1 MPHRTVLTSLNCPL
15 HIAQVQAGPTWGA
28 VGVTLCPGKQQSASI
43 SGTWQRDMDTD
54 MDAVQRW
61 GAAAVVTLMPQHELK
76 WVQAD
81 HIGTACEARGME
93 WHHLPIPDVDVP
105 DATFETHWLYSG
117 LRLREHLRAGRNVL
131 LHCRGGLGRSGT
143 IAARLLAEL
152 GWSADTAIRA
162 VRAQRPGAIE
172 TRAQEAHVRNTP
184 VMPRDETAASR
195 ALGCLLGGALGDAFG
210 YAIEFD
216 RWSAIVRQHGS
227 RGLLEPVLQRGQLVV
242 SDDTQMTLFTLEA
255 LAETLPNQM
264 PALFHETLMR
274 PFQTA
279 CRRAYLRWGST
290 QGVTPADPAAL
301 STDQTTLHQSPAM
314 RQWRAP
320 GNTCLSAVRA
330 GASGST
336 SHAINTSKGC
346 GAVMR
351 TTPIG
356 LVQGLSPEL
365 AMALGNAAGALTHGH
380 LDGWLPG
387 GALSAMVCLLNQGQA
402 LAPAAHHTLRLLTAH
417 PQAPAHN
424 ISRSGTA
431 QLLQT
436 ALQLLEQGA
445 PDRADIFRR
454 LGEGWTGDEALAIG
468 VYAACATDNFKDA
481 VRLAANHDG
490 DSDSTASIAGQL
502 WGTCHGIMALPHD
515 WIRLLDVLQDT
526 LQVTQQFLAAQ
537 AAATQAINSANK
549 PSQDG
554 VNGIFHVQPRSD

>member
-1 MPHRTVLTSLNCPL
+1 MPSTPVLTSLNCPL
-15 HIAQVQAGPTWGA
+15 RVATVRAGPTWGA
-28 VGVTLCPGKQQSASI
+28 VGVALCPGKKQSASI
-43 SGTWQRDMDTD
+43 SGAWQRDLDTD
-54 MDAVQRW
+54 LDAVQRW
-61 GAAAVVTLMPQHELK
+61 DAAAVVTLMPQHELK

-81 HIGTACEARGME
+81 HIGPACEARGME
-93 WHHLPIPDVDVP
+93 WHHLPITDVDVP
-105 DATFETHWLYSG
+105 DAAFETAWLYSG

-143 IAARLLAEL
+143 IAARLLVEL
-152 GWSADTAIRA
+152 GWQADAAIRA

-184 VMPRDETAASR
+184 AMPRDETADSR
-195 ALGCLLGGALGDAFG
+195 ALGCILGGALGDAFG

-216 RWSAIVRQHGS
+216 RWNAIARQHGP

-255 LAETLPNQM
+255 LAETLPNQL

-274 PFQTA
+274 PFQAA

-290 QGVTPADPAAL
+290 QGVTPADPTAL
-301 STDQTTLHQSPAM
+301 GTDQGTLYQSPAM
-314 RQWRAP
+314 RQRRAP

-330 GASGST
+330 GANGSIA
-336 SHAINTSKGC
+336 HPINHSKGC

-351 TTPIG
+351 TAPIG
-356 LVQGLSPEL
+356 LVQDLNPEL
-365 AMALGNAAGALTHGH
+365 ALALGNAAGALTHGH

-387 GALSAMVCLLNQGQA
+387 GALSAMVCLLNQGEA

-417 PQAPAHN
+417 PPAPAHHS
-424 ISRSGTA
+424 SRSGTA

-436 ALQLLEQGA
+436 ALQLLAEGMH
-445 PDRADIFRR
+445 DRTDIFRQ

-502 WGTCHGIMALPHD
+502 WGSCHGIMALPHD
-515 WIRLLDVLQDT
+515 WIRRLDVLQDA

-549 PSQDG
+549 PSQEA
-554 VNGIFHVQPRSD
+554 